1 MANRMSIILFS
12 GTVDKMMAASVMASG
27 GVMMGM
33 NVDIFVTYYGLNSL
47 LKENVGTNTR
57 FSKDFDEMA
66 GPMMAMMKQKHMPS
80 WYDTLKQAK
89 EMGNVKIHGCTMTA
103 ELMGQ
108 KKENYDPIID
118 DMVGVAT
125 FVDAAQNSQVTLF
138 I

>member
-1 MANRMSIILFS
+1 MSIILFS

>member
-1 MANRMSIILFS
+1 MSIILFS

-47 LKENVGTNTR
+47 LKENVETNTR

>member
-1 MANRMSIILFS
+1 MSIILFS

-33 NVDIFVTYYGLNSL
+33 NVDIFFTYYGLNSL
-47 LKENVGTNTR
+47 LKENVGTNNR
-57 FSKDFDEMA
+57 FSKDFDELA
-66 GPMMAMMKQKHMPS
+66 GPMMAMMQLKHMPS

-89 EMGNVKIHGCTMTA
+89 EMGNVKVHGCTMTA

-125 FVDAAQNSQVTLF
+125 FVDTAQNSQVTLF

>member
-1 MANRMSIILFS
+1 MTIILFS

-47 LKENVGTNTR
+47 LKGNVETNTR
-57 FSKDFDEMA
+57 FSKDFEEVA
-66 GPMMAMMKQKHMPS
+66 GPMMAMMQQKHMPS

-89 EMGNVKIHGCTMTA
+89 EMGNVKVHGCTMTA

-125 FVDAAQNSQVTLF
+125 FVDTAQDSQVTLF